1 MAARAPASRRLS
13 RRAERIVEDRL
24 ARLDDER
31 LRRILRTSA
40 GQRALFTGLAL
51 RLRPAAARGLS
62 AAIQFDLTDD
72 GAPAGTWTVGLD
84 GVGSARA
91 RRRPANE
98 AAATLTLELIDL
110 GRMAV
115 GRLDPGVAVISGKLD
130 LAGDYGVLLKLSGL
144 LMRKR
149 S

>member
-13 RRAERIVEDRL
+13 RRAERIVEDGL
-24 ARLDDER
+24 ARLNDER
-31 LRRILRTSA
+31 LRRILRTAA
-40 GQRALFTGLAL
+40 GQRVLFTGLAL
-51 RLRPAAARGLS
+51 RLRPAAARGVS
-62 AAIQFDLTDD
+62 TSIQFVLTDD
-72 GAPAGTWTVGLD
+72 GTPAGTWTVGLD
-84 GVGSARA
+84 GVGSARS
-91 RRRPANE
+91 RRHSAND
-98 AAATLTLELIDL
+98 AAVTLTLELIDL

-144 LMRKR
+144 LTPKR